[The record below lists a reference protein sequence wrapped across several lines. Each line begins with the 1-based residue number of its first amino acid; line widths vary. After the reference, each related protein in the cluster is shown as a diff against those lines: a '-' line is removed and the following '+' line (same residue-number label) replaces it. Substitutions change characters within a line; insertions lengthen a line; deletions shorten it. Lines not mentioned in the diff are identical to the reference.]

1 MWITIYGEKVVD
13 GKHGLSMS
21 LCQKLGK
28 NRYARMICTYNK
40 GKQNAIH
47 WKHLFKRITLVFFL
61 ITHISN
67 VLSLSHMSSN
77 STLAG
82 YIYFEN
88 IENLID
94 FYFYFPIKNAN
105 KK

>member
-1 MWITIYGEKVVD
+1 
-13 GKHGLSMS
+13 
-21 LCQKLGK
+21 
-28 NRYARMICTYNK
+28 
-40 GKQNAIH
+40 
-47 WKHLFKRITLVFFL
+47 
-61 ITHISN
+61 
-67 VLSLSHMSSN
+67 MSSN